1 MFHFAMQGVTQAK
14 VRWEKCV
21 KYVNDRMG
29 LAVGRLFIKENF
41 DEHSKHTAL
50 EMIHNIRDAFNEIL
64 LHSDWMDEETSEHHP
79 TESVLTLAK
88 FPCTGPNLQNGM

>member
-1 MFHFAMQGVTQAK
+1 MTQAK

-29 LAVGRLFIKENF
+29 LAVGRLFIKDNFHEN
-41 DEHSKHTAL
+41 SQHTAL

-64 LHSDWMDEETSEHHP
+64 ENSDWMDDATKA
-79 TESVLTLAK
+79 VAK
-88 FPCTGPNLQNGM
+88 EKVKIKN